1 MNEYEENTLLEK
13 KRRIPEIEISEEDS
27 FDYGGFQV
35 VRGEFFSHIYEPTF
49 TLNKNKVAVNTA
61 CIRKLPDV
69 EYVQILVNPDDRKL
83 AVKPCP
89 EEEKDSV
96 KWCSAGKKRGPK
108 QITCRIF
115 YAKVIELMGWN
126 PNNRYKLLGKLIR
139 SNDELLFVFDLDHP
153 EIYRPTSKEGER
165 LKMSRTPTYPAEWQN
180 QFGLTVEE
188 HRKKL
193 QINIFDD
200 VAVFGIQERKEP
212 QAMQQDAV
220 ESEVENERHYD
231 SETSSMY

>member
-1 MNEYEENTLLEK
+1 MNEYEENIVKERT
-13 KRRIPEIEISEEDS
+13 RRIPEIEITDEVS
-27 FDYGGFQV
+27 FDYDGYQV
-35 VRGEFFSHIYEPTF
+35 VRGEFFSHVYEPTF
-49 TLNKNKVAVNTA
+49 TLNKSKVCVNTA

-69 EYVQILVNPDDRKL
+69 EYVQILVNPDDKKL
-83 AVKPCP
+83 AVRPCA

-139 SNDELLFVFDLDHP
+139 SNDELLFIFDLNHP
-153 EIYRPTSKEGER
+153 EIYRQTSKEGEKVR
-165 LKMSRTPTYPAEWQN
+165 MSRTPTYPAEWQN

-188 HRKKL
+188 HQKRL
-193 QINIFDD
+193 QVSIFDD
-200 VAVFGIQERKEP
+200 VAVFGIQERKTP
-212 QAMQQDAV
+212 SAVQQQAA
-220 ESEVENERHYD
+220 ESEVEHE
-231 SETSSMY
+231 